1 MWVWIWV
8 LVTACALIIEA
19 STMQLVSIWFGLGA
33 LVAALLAMFGAD
45 PVIQIAAFALVSI
58 LALAF
63 TRPLV
68 KKLTKGRHI
77 ATNSDRHIGQQ
88 AIVLEEIKPFS
99 AGTVKLDG
107 LIWTAVT
114 DDDTVIKPGEV
125 VTVSAI
131 RGAKV
136 VAKKI

>member
-1 MWVWIWV
+1 M
-8 LVTACALIIEA
+8 
-19 STMQLVSIWFGLGA
+19 VSIWFGLGA
-33 LVAALLAMFGAD
+33 LVAAILAMFNVNPA
-45 PVIQIAAFALVSI
+45 IQIVAFILVS
-58 LALAF
+58 ALAVAL

-68 KKLTKGRHI
+68 KKLTKGRHVP
-77 ATNSDRHIGQQ
+77 TNSDRHIGQQ

-114 DDDTVIKPGEV
+114 DEDTVMKPGEV
-125 VTVSAI
+125 IIVSEI

-136 VAKKI
+136 IAKKI